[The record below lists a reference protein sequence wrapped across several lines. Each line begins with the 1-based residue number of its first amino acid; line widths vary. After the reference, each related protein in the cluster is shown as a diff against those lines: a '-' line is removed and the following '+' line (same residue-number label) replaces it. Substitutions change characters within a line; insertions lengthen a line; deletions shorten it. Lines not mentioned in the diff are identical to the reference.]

1 MTHFRRIAT
10 TRALRPFKR
19 FKDMNRI
26 ALLATPLL
34 ALTLAAC
41 SSTGSNQIAQAPVVV
56 APPVIQQPL
65 VASPAQTTQQAL
77 LTTSVSN
84 GFVDSGALALM
95 SAKDSAE
102 ANSAQFYALQ
112 FGRPGAPR
120 AWTGDKGTGSVAV
133 GPYVRVNNLD
143 CRDFTHTVKVGGKD
157 FVKKGT
163 ACREQN
169 GNWAVVQGAA

>member
-1 MTHFRRIAT
+1 
-10 TRALRPFKR
+10 
-19 FKDMNRI
+19 MNRI

-34 ALTLAAC
+34 GLFLAGC
-41 SSTGSNQIAQAPVVV
+41 SSTGTTQVVQAPAVV
-56 APPVIQQPL
+56 APAPVITRPIMPT
-65 VASPAQTTQQAL
+65 PAQTTQQAL
-77 LTTSVSN
+77 ATTSVAN
-84 GFVDSGALALM
+84 GFVDAAALSRM
-95 SAKDSAE
+95 TAKDSAH

-120 AWTGDKGTGSVAV
+120 VWTGDNGTTGSVGV

-143 CRDFTHTVKVGGKD
+143 CRDFTHTVKIGGQE

-169 GNWAVVQGAA
+169 GNWTVEKGAA

>member
-1 MTHFRRIAT
+1 M
-10 TRALRPFKR
+10 K
-19 FKDMNRI
+19 RI

-41 SSTGSNQIAQAPVVV
+41 SSTGTTQVAQAPV
-56 APPVIQQPL
+56 AATPAITTPL
-65 VASPAQTTQQAL
+65 VPTPAQTTQQAM
-77 LTTSVSN
+77 LTTSIAN
-84 GFVDSGALALM
+84 GFVDAAALSAM
-95 SAKDSAE
+95 TAKDSAE

-120 AWTGDKGTGSVAV
+120 QWAGDKGTTGSVAV

-143 CRDFTHTVKVGGKD
+143 CRDFTHTVKLGGQEY
-157 FVKKGT
+157 VKKGT

-169 GNWAVVQGAA
+169 GNWAVVPGTV

>member
-1 MTHFRRIAT
+1 
-10 TRALRPFKR
+10 
-19 FKDMNRI
+19 MNRI
-26 ALLATPLL
+26 ALFATPLL

-41 SSTGSNQIAQAPVVV
+41 TSSGTSQVVQAPVVSQT
-56 APPVIQQPL
+56 PVMAQPL
-65 VASPAQTTQQAL
+65 VPTPAQTTQLAL
-77 LTTSVSN
+77 ATTSVAN
-84 GFVDSGALALM
+84 GFVDSAALALM
-95 SAKDSAE
+95 TAKDSAE

-120 AWTGDKGTGSVAV
+120 QWAGDKGTTGSVAV

-143 CRDFTHTVKVGGKD
+143 CRDFTHTVKSGGKD
-157 FVKKGT
+157 YVKKGT

>member
-1 MTHFRRIAT
+1 
-10 TRALRPFKR
+10 
-19 FKDMNRI
+19 MNRI
-26 ALLATPLL
+26 AIFAMPLL
-34 ALTLAAC
+34 ALTLAGCAT
-41 SSTGSNQIAQAPVVV
+41 SRPTQVYQAPVAV
-56 APPVIQQPL
+56 AAPTMAPSL
-65 VASPAQTTQQAL
+65 VPTPAQTTQQAL
-77 LTTSVSN
+77 LTTSVAN
-84 GFVDSGALALM
+84 GFVDSKALALM

-120 AWTGDKGTGSVAV
+120 HWAGDKGTTGTVAV

-143 CRDFTHTVKVGGKD
+143 CRDFTHTVKIGGQD

-169 GNWAVVQGAA
+169 GNWAVEQGAA

>member
-1 MTHFRRIAT
+1 
-10 TRALRPFKR
+10 
-19 FKDMNRI
+19 MNRI
-26 ALLATPLL
+26 ALIAAPLL

-41 SSTGSNQIAQAPVVV
+41 STSAPVQVVSQAPVVV
-56 APPVIQQPL
+56 TPSPMMMPPVGVPT
-65 VASPAQTTQQAL
+65 PAQTTQQAL
-77 LTTSVSN
+77 ATTNVSN
-84 GFVDSGALALM
+84 GFVDAAVVSRM
-95 SAKDSAE
+95 TAKDSAQ

-120 AWTGDKGTGSVAV
+120 AWTGDNGTSGTVDV

-143 CRDFTHTVKVGGKD
+143 CRDFTHTVKIGGQD

-169 GNWAVVQGAA
+169 GNWTVEQGAA

>member
-1 MTHFRRIAT
+1 
-10 TRALRPFKR
+10 
-19 FKDMNRI
+19 MNRI
-26 ALLATPLL
+26 ALFATPLL

-41 SSTGSNQIAQAPVVV
+41 ASTGPTQVAQAPVAM
-56 APPVIQQPL
+56 APAPVISAPTMPS
-65 VASPAQTTQQAL
+65 VAQTTQTAM
-77 LTTSVSN
+77 LTTSIAN
-84 GFVDSGALALM
+84 GFVDPAALAMM

-120 AWTGDKGTGSVAV
+120 QWAGDKGTGTVGV

-143 CRDFTHTVKVGGKD
+143 CRDFTHTVKVGGQE

-169 GNWAVVQGAA
+169 GNWAVEQGAA

>member
-1 MTHFRRIAT
+1 MIRFAAIA
-10 TRALRPFKR
+10 A
-19 FKDMNRI
+19 
-26 ALLATPLL
+26 PLL
-34 ALTLAAC
+34 ALTLAGCA
-41 SSTGSNQIAQAPVVV
+41 STGSNTNMAPIATAAPTMT
-56 APPVIQQPL
+56 APAAPAPI

-84 GFVDSGALALM
+84 GFVDPAALGRM
-95 SAKDSAE
+95 TAKDSAE

-120 AWTGDKGTGSVAV
+120 AWTGDNGTTGSVAV

-143 CRDFTHTVKVGGKD
+143 CRDFTHTVKIGGAEY
-157 FVKKGT
+157 VRRGT

-169 GNWAVVQGAA
+169 GNWTVEQGAA

>member
-1 MTHFRRIAT
+1 MTRFTVIA
-10 TRALRPFKR
+10 A
-19 FKDMNRI
+19 
-26 ALLATPLL
+26 PLL

-41 SSTGSNQIAQAPVVV
+41 SPTTNPAPVVTQAPV
-56 APPVIQQPL
+56 AAAPVIAQP
-65 VASPAQTTQQAL
+65 VIPTPAQTTQQAM

-84 GFVDSGALALM
+84 GFVDPAALSVM

-120 AWTGDKGTGSVAV
+120 QWTGEKGTTGSVAV

-143 CRDFTHTVKVGGKD
+143 CRDFTHTVKAGGKEY
-157 FVKKGT
+157 VRKGT

-169 GNWAVVQGAA
+169 GNWAVEQGAA

>member
-1 MTHFRRIAT
+1 
-10 TRALRPFKR
+10 
-19 FKDMNRI
+19 MNRFAI
-26 ALLATPLL
+26 IATPLL

-41 SSTGSNQIAQAPVVV
+41 ASTGSNQMAQVPV
-56 APPVIQQPL
+56 APTTPIYAAPL

-77 LTTSVSN
+77 ATTSVSN
-84 GFVDSGALALM
+84 GFVDAGALAQM
-95 SAKDSAE
+95 TAQDSAA
-102 ANSAQFYALQ
+102 ANTAQFYALQ

-120 AWTGDKGTGSVAV
+120 AWSGEKGTTGSVAV

-143 CRDFTHTVKVGGKD
+143 CRDFTHTVKIGAQE

-169 GNWAVVQGAA
+169 GNWTVEKTAA

>member
-1 MTHFRRIAT
+1 
-10 TRALRPFKR
+10 
-19 FKDMNRI
+19 MNRY
-26 ALLATPLL
+26 ALFATPLL

-41 SSTGSNQIAQAPVVV
+41 ASTGPTQVATAPVI
-56 APPVIQQPL
+56 APPVMQQPL

-77 LTTSVSN
+77 LTTSVAN

-95 SAKDSAE
+95 TANDSAQ

-120 AWTGDKGTGSVAV
+120 AWTGDKGTSGSVAV
-133 GPYVRVNNLD
+133 GPYVKVNQID
-143 CRDFTHTVKVGGKD
+143 CRDFTHTVKIGGKD

-169 GNWAVVQGAA
+169 GNWAVEAGAA

>member
-1 MTHFRRIAT
+1 
-10 TRALRPFKR
+10 
-19 FKDMNRI
+19 MNRI
-26 ALLATPLL
+26 ALIATPLI

-41 SSTGSNQIAQAPVVV
+41 SSTGPSQVSTLAAPVV
-56 APPVIQQPL
+56 ATPVITQPM
-65 VASPAQTTQQAL
+65 VPTPAQTTQQAM

-84 GFVDSGALALM
+84 GFVDAAALSVM
-95 SAKDSAE
+95 TSKDSAE

-120 AWTGDKGTGSVAV
+120 QWAGDKGTTGSVAV

-143 CRDFTHTVKVGGKD
+143 CRDFTHTVKANGQD
-157 FVKKGT
+157 YVKKGT

>member
-1 MTHFRRIAT
+1 
-10 TRALRPFKR
+10 
-19 FKDMNRI
+19 MNRF
-26 ALLATPLL
+26 ALIATPLL
-34 ALTLAAC
+34 ALTLAGCA
-41 SSTGSNQIAQAPVVV
+41 STGPTQVAQAPVVM
-56 APPVIQQPL
+56 APVTPQPL

-84 GFVDSGALALM
+84 GFVDPGALAIM
-95 SAKDSAE
+95 TAKDSAE

-120 AWTGDKGTGSVAV
+120 QWAGDKGTTGTVAV

-143 CRDFTHTVKVGGKD
+143 CRDFTHTVKAGGKD
-157 FVKKGT
+157 YVKKGT

>member
-1 MTHFRRIAT
+1 
-10 TRALRPFKR
+10 
-19 FKDMNRI
+19 MNRF

-34 ALTLAAC
+34 VLTLAAC
-41 SSTGSNQIAQAPVVV
+41 SNTGTSQLAQAPVAT
-56 APPVIQQPL
+56 APAVSRPL
-65 VASPAQTTQQAL
+65 VPTPAQTTQQAL
-77 LTTSVSN
+77 LTTSVAN
-84 GFVDSGALALM
+84 GFVDPAALAIM

-120 AWTGDKGTGSVAV
+120 NWSGDKGTSGSVAV

-143 CRDFTHTVKVGGKD
+143 CRDFTHTVKANGQD
-157 FVKKGT
+157 YVKKGT

-169 GNWAVVQGAA
+169 GNWTVVQGAA

>member
-1 MTHFRRIAT
+1 
-10 TRALRPFKR
+10 
-19 FKDMNRI
+19 MNRI
-26 ALLATPLL
+26 ALFATPLL

-41 SSTGSNQIAQAPVVV
+41 ASTGPTQVAQAPVAM
-56 APPVIQQPL
+56 APAPVISAPTMPS
-65 VASPAQTTQQAL
+65 VAQSTQTAM
-77 LTTSVSN
+77 LTTSIAN
-84 GFVDSGALALM
+84 GFVDPAALALM

-120 AWTGDKGTGSVAV
+120 QWAGDKGTGTVGV

-143 CRDFTHTVKVGGKD
+143 CRDFTHTVKVGGQE

-169 GNWAVVQGAA
+169 GNWAVEQGAA